1 MAKVEKTS
9 AYFEGD
15 PDSLRAWQERMGFS
29 YETAAEALN
38 IGRTTYAEMVL
49 DKSRIDL
56 RTALACAAI
65 EQGIKPTIRRKKV
78 SKV

>member
-1 MAKVEKTS
+1 MARPEKTY

-15 PDSLRAWQERMGFS
+15 PESLRAWQGRMGFS

-49 DKSRIDL
+49 GKSRIDL
-56 RTALACAAI
+56 RTSLACGAI
-65 EQGIKPTIRRKKV
+65 EQGINPIIQRKKV

>member
-1 MAKVEKTS
+1 MAKSEIKS

-15 PDSLRAWQERMGFS
+15 PESLREWQKRMGFS
-29 YETAAEALN
+29 YETAANALN

-49 DKSRIDL
+49 GESRIDL
-56 RTALACAAI
+56 RTSLACAAI
-65 EQGIKPTIRRKKV
+65 EQSIKPIIRRKKI